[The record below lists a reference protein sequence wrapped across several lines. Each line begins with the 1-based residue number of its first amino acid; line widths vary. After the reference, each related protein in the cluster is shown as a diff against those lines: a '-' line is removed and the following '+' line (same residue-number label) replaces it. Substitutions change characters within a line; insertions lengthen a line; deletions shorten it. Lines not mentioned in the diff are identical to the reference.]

1 MDSHAPSA
9 AGRRISGAAAR
20 SRPGESRPTSSDS
33 PGRGSGA
40 GAGNPENGV
49 PERLG
54 GDSPYR
60 SPGRNHG
67 RARSRLGS
75 ASPAWE
81 KRAASGVAHGK
92 SRPPD
97 KGHPLPKFGDWDVNN
112 PSSGEH
118 FTVIF
123 DKARIEKKAGSA
135 VPIPIIPV
143 DSSAS
148 DIHKHPPLVHESSCS
163 RWFCFRFHP
172 DSRK

>member
-9 AGRRISGAAAR
+9 AGRRIS
-20 SRPGESRPTSSDS
+20 SLLGESRPTSSDS

-40 GAGNPENGV
+40 GAGTPENGV

-75 ASPAWE
+75 ASPA
-81 KRAASGVAHGK
+81 ASGVAHGKSGK

-97 KGHPLPKFGDWDVNN
+97 KGHPLPEFGHWKNSPDE
-112 PSSGEH
+112 PI
-118 FTVIF
+118 TVMF
-123 DKARIEKKAGSA
+123 DEARRAKKAGSA

-148 DIHKHPPLVHESSCS
+148 DIHKHPPLVHGSLCS
-163 RWFCFRFHP
+163 RWLCFGFHP